1 MPLAPNALLQ
11 TNAAVATRAA
21 SASQS
26 SKAVDASK
34 DNASSFSDVYSKQA
48 KAKPAVEHDAPTK
61 TVRDKPAP
69 DKSKA
74 VAAKDKP
81 DTDDK
86 AAADKSTVADSGN
99 TLPATPVAS
108 SDQDQDPGKDDAS
121 DAPVVDPSL
130 LTTVT
135 PDPAPVVDPTQDPTL
150 LALAAQASVQP
161 PAAPVV
167 AAPKVDTPVTAPA
180 VAALATSQ
188 ATTPA
193 PTTQVTPPTGE
204 KPFDPYADPLEGLS
218 AVQLALENAGSK
230 VQTMNQNALATAA
243 TGKSTKASP
252 DTGSL
257 DPSQNIANNLAAL
270 VDQMPVEKTGTESND
285 KSFGG
290 LIDDGLKDAQTAATD
305 TRVDNFADRL
315 AAMSQ
320 AAQQAKVP
328 AAATPVPLIN
338 QPLAMHQSG
347 WSEGIVDRVM
357 YLSSQNLKSADIKLE
372 PAELGRL
379 DIRVNM
385 AQDQQTQV
393 TFMSAHVGVR
403 EALESQMGKLRDSFA
418 QQGLGQV
425 DVSVADQSR
434 QQSQQQQAQEQAQNA
449 QRSGSGNGTGSA
461 GSGDAS
467 LDGST
472 VADAAIPISQ
482 PATRVIGSS
491 EVDYYA

>member
-11 TNAAVATRAA
+11 TNASAATRAA
-21 SASQS
+21 SANQS

-48 KAKPAVEHDAPTK
+48 KAKSASDNDTPTK
-61 TVRDKPAP
+61 TVRDKPVA

-74 VAAKDKP
+74 VADKDKSA
-81 DTDDK
+81 TDDK
-86 AAADKSTVADSGN
+86 TAAAQSTVADSGN
-99 TLPATPVAS
+99 TLPVTPVAS
-108 SDQDQDPGKDDAS
+108 SDQNQNQGGGS
-121 DAPVVDPSL
+121 DTPVVDPSVL
-130 LTTVT
+130 ATVT
-135 PDPAPVVDPTQDPTL
+135 PDPVVDPTQDPTL
-150 LALAAQASVQP
+150 QALAAQAAVQP
-161 PAAPVV
+161 TTEPVV
-167 AAPKVDTPVTAPA
+167 AQPKVETPVTASA

-188 ATTPA
+188 AAATAPAATAPATPA
-193 PTTQVTPPTGE
+193 VAE
-204 KPFDPYADPLEGLS
+204 KPFDPYADPLEGLP
-218 AVQLALENAGSK
+218 AVQLALENASAK
-230 VQTMNQNALATAA
+230 AQSTSQNALAAA
-243 TGKSTKASP
+243 NTTGKTGKTST
-252 DTGSL
+252 DNGNV

-270 VDQMPVEKTGTESND
+270 TDQMPVEKSSTESND

-290 LIDDGLKDAQTAATD
+290 LIDDGLKDAQTANSD

-328 AAATPVPLIN
+328 AAATPAPLIN

-357 YLSSQNLKSADIKLE
+357 YLSSQNLKSAEIKLE

-434 QQSQQQQAQEQAQNA
+434 QQSQQQQQAQEQANA
-449 QRSGSGNGTGSA
+449 QRAGSGNGTGLS
-461 GSGDAS
+461 GSGDGS
-467 LDGST
+467 VDDGA
-472 VADAAIPISQ
+472 VADAAIPLSQ